1 MTRIDFYILSD
12 THAQARELYACR
24 IADKAYQ
31 MGHNIYIHSE
41 SAQQAQQLDEMLWS
55 FRAGSFIPHA
65 LHGEDPQ
72 LPVTIGHDAEP
83 LENTDI
89 LINLALEA
97 PPFFSRFERV
107 AEIVNEEPQYKERAR
122 ERFRFYRDRGYELQH
137 HQIKQ

>member
-1 MTRIDFYILSD
+1 MTRIDFYILPD
-12 THAQARELYACR
+12 NHAQARELYACR

-31 MGHNIYIHSE
+31 LGHNIYIHSE
-41 SAQQAQQLDEMLWS
+41 SAQQAQQMDDMLWS
-55 FRAGSFIPHA
+55 FRAGSFVPHA
-65 LHGEDPQ
+65 LHQEDPHT
-72 LPVTIGHDAEP
+72 PVTIGYDAEP

-107 AEIVNEEPQYKERAR
+107 AEIVNEDPKYKERAR